1 MALIISPPELVA
13 FSRRRYL
20 DDLVYRTECDAED
33 AAERYER
40 LKLLF
45 AD

>member
-1 MALIISPPELVA
+1 MRICPPELVP
-13 FSRRRYL
+13 FSRQRYL
-20 DDLVYRTECDAED
+20 SDLAYRNECDAEE

-45 AD
+45 AN